1 MLRKSS
7 DIATVAMFLAL
18 IAIFQLLKPPLGYV
32 SPWGISVDLVALPV
46 LLAFFL
52 YGFRISLTVCFGLFF
67 IVSIIASEGLIG
79 GTMKW
84 VATMPMIITPAILS
98 VRITKEAFKE
108 DIVVV
113 IAAIVSMVSLVGLLG
128 VMYKLVGAQ
137 DNVFYSPIVVLV
149 ASAIFYFAFFFATK
163 GMDRDSVSSYGDARK
178 VLVALVL
185 ALVVRGITTTVLNY
199 YFALPLFIPG
209 LTPEMALQMVP
220 WWGMLT
226 LNIVQGVLEVSVA
239 WLLVFRT
246 KAFAFVQ
253 KAYIQA

>member
-1 MLRKSS
+1 MLKKST
-7 DIATVAMFLAL
+7 DVALVAMFLAL

-52 YGFRISLTVCFGLFF
+52 YGFRTSITVCFGLFF

-84 VATMPMIITPAILS
+84 LATMPMIITPAILS
-98 VRITKEAFKE
+98 VKIRRDALKE

-113 IAAIVSMVSLVGLLG
+113 IAAIVSMVSLIGLLG
-128 VMYKLVGAQ
+128 AMYKLVGAQ
-137 DNVFYSPIVVLV
+137 DNVFYSPIVVLI

-163 GMDRDSVSSYGDARK
+163 GMDREDVSSYRDPKK
-178 VLVALVL
+178 VLIALAL

-209 LTPEMALQMVP
+209 LTPEMALQMIP
-220 WWGMLT
+220 WWGILS
-226 LNIVQGVLEVSVA
+226 LNIIQGILEVSVA

-246 KAFAFVQ
+246 KAFSFVQ
-253 KAYIQA
+253 KAFIQA

>member
-1 MLRKSS
+1 MLKKST

-52 YGFRISLTVCFGLFF
+52 YGFRTAITVCFGLFF

-98 VRITKEAFKE
+98 IKINKEALKE
-108 DIVVV
+108 DLVVV
-113 IAAIVSMVSLVGLLG
+113 IAAIVSMISLIGLLG

-137 DNVFYSPIVVLV
+137 DNVFYSPIVVLI
-149 ASAIFYFAFFFATK
+149 ASAIFYFAFFFATR
-163 GMDRDSVSSYGDARK
+163 GMDRESISSFRDPRK

-185 ALVVRGITTTVLNY
+185 ALFVRGITTTVLNY

-209 LTPEMALQMVP
+209 LTPEMALEMIP
-220 WWGMLT
+220 WWGILS
-226 LNIVQGVLEVSVA
+226 LNIVQGVLEVALA
-239 WLLVFRT
+239 WILVFRT
-246 KAFAFVQ
+246 KAFSFVQ
-253 KAYIQA
+253 KAYIQS

>member
-1 MLRKSS
+1 MLKKSS
-7 DIATVAMFLAL
+7 DIAIVAMFLAL

-52 YGFRISLTVCFGLFF
+52 YGFRVSLTVCFGLFF
-67 IVSIIASEGLIG
+67 IVSIVAAEGLIG

-98 VRITKEAFKE
+98 VKISREEIKR
-108 DIVVV
+108 DLVVI
-113 IAAIVSMVSLVGLLG
+113 IAAIVSMVALIALLAI
-128 VMYKLVGAQ
+128 MYDLVGAH
-137 DNVFYSPIVVLV
+137 DNVYYSPVVVLITTAV
-149 ASAIFYFAFFFATK
+149 FYFAFYFATR
-163 GMDRDSVSSYGDARK
+163 GRERDNVSSLSDPKK
-178 VLVALVL
+178 VVVALVL
-185 ALVVRGITTTVLNY
+185 ALVVRGISSTVLNY

-209 LTPEMALQMVP
+209 MTTELALQIIP
-220 WWGMLT
+220 WWGILG
-226 LNIVQGVLEVSVA
+226 LNIIQGALEVTLA

-253 KAYIQA
+253 KAYIKA